1 MAIRRMHVV
10 IRGYYDV
17 DMDDAEADYGT
28 TDPEQMLQIDQKNFD
43 HVSGDLLD
51 VLDGDPKV
59 VLSWE
64 N

>member
-10 IRGYYDV
+10 VRGYYDV
-17 DMDDAEADYGT
+17 DMDDAQADYGT
-28 TDPEQMLQIDQKNFD
+28 TDPEQMLQLDQVNFD
-43 HVSGDLLD
+43 RAAKDLLNI
-51 VLDGDPKV
+51 LDGEPKV

>member
-1 MAIRRMHVV
+1 MAIRRMHVT

-17 DMDDAEADYGT
+17 DMNDALADYGT
-28 TDPEQMLQIDQKNFD
+28 TDPEQMLEIDQKSFNQA
-43 HVSGDLLD
+43 SADLLAI
-51 VLDGDPKV
+51 LDGDPKG

>member
-1 MAIRRMHVV
+1 MAIRRMHVTV
-10 IRGYYDV
+10 RGYYDV

-28 TDPEQMLQIDQKNFD
+28 TDPEQMLQIDQKHFD